1 MTMKNGEAYQSL
13 GILISLKETGRLGF
27 AIAKNSRKLMD
38 ELVEYSAKRDELIQK
53 YGDDLGNGSFKLSP
67 ENAIKY
73 DKEIA
78 QYNTMDFEFT
88 PTTVTE
94 DDFTHSNLTS
104 DQMYALMW
112 MVAEN

>member
-1 MTMKNGEAYQSL
+1 MTMKNGEAFQSL
-13 GILISLKETGRLGF
+13 SILSSLKETGKLGF
-27 AIAKNSRKLMD
+27 AIAKNARKLMD

-67 ENAIKY
+67 ENASKF

-78 QYNTMDFEFT
+78 PYNAMDFEFS

-94 DDFTHSNLTS
+94 VEFTHGNLTS
-104 DQMYALMW
+104 DQMYTLMW